1 MRPTILI
8 AVLLSLVLAAPAAA
22 STTQFTM
29 FEAPSALVD
38 PSQRDSTLDEIDALG
53 ADAIRVLVNW
63 NRVAPSPTSKTRPA
77 NFDAS
82 DPAAYGDGFAT
93 YEAIVAAAKARG
105 LRVLFTITGGA
116 PFWATAKG
124 TDAITRP
131 DPDEFQA
138 FATALGA
145 KFRDDVDIWSIWNEP
160 NQPQFLAPQFVG
172 GKPQSPKLY
181 RSLYLAAQRGL
192 GASGNGQDTI
202 LAAETSP
209 RGNPRIVA
217 PLAFLRGFLCLDS
230 KYRKA
235 KSCGK
240 IDADGWAHHPY
251 TTSGGP
257 YFKSGNADD
266 VTIGTLSRLTRA
278 LDRAGKAGAI
288 RKGMPMYLTEF
299 GIQSFPDRIS
309 GVPLSTQ
316 ADYRSLSEFIAYG
329 NKRVKAF
336 SQYLMRDSDPN
347 PPGGSKFSGF
357 ESGLRTFGGTKK
369 PAYDGFRL
377 PLVADRYA
385 AGKVR
390 LWGLA
395 RPADGRT
402 KVRILYADGGSSRW
416 RTLTTLSTDARGYF
430 SSRRSAPKDR
440 RYRVEWT
447 AADGTT
453 HRGPVTKTR
462 SAP

>member
-1 MRPTILI
+1 VRPTFPV
-8 AVLLSLVLAAPAAA
+8 AFLLSLVLAAPAAA

-38 PSQRDSTLDEIDALG
+38 GAQRDGTLDEIDALG
-53 ADAIRVLVNW
+53 ADAVRVLVNW
-63 NRVAPSPTSKTRPA
+63 NRVAPSPQSKNRPEGF
-77 NFDAS
+77 NAS
-82 DPAAYGDGFAT
+82 DPVSYGDGWAT
-93 YEAIVAAAKARG
+93 YDAIVAAAKARG
-105 LRVLFTITGGA
+105 LRVLLTITGGA

-131 DPDEFQA
+131 DPDEFEGFTA
-138 FATALGA
+138 ALGA
-145 KFRDDVDIWSIWNEP
+145 RYRDDVDIWSIWNEP

-172 GKPQSPKLY
+172 GKAQSPKLY
-181 RSLYLAAQRGL
+181 RSLFLAARRGL
-192 GASGNGQDTI
+192 AASGNGDDTV

-217 PLAFLRGFLCLDS
+217 PLAFLRGFLCLDT
-230 KYRKA
+230 KYRKS

-251 TTSGGP
+251 TTSLGP
-257 YFKSGNADD
+257 YFKSGNKDD
-266 VTIGTLSRLTRA
+266 VTIGTLSRLTSA

-288 RKGMPMYLTEF
+288 RKGMPLYLTEF

-316 ADYRSLSEFIAYG
+316 ADYRSISEFISYK
-329 NKRVKAF
+329 NSRVKAF
-336 SQYLMRDSDPN
+336 SQYLMKDSDPE
-347 PPGGSKFSGF
+347 PQGGTKFSGF
-357 ESGLRTFGGTKK
+357 ESGLRTFAGKAK
-369 PAYDGFRL
+369 PAYEGFRL

-395 RPADGRT
+395 RPADGVT
-402 KVRILYADGGSSRW
+402 SVTITYAARGSSTW
-416 RTLTTLSTDARGYF
+416 RKLTTLKTDRRGYF
-430 SSRRSAPKDR
+430 STKRSASSTR
-440 RYRVEWT
+440 RYRVAWT

-453 HRGPVTKTR
+453 YRGPVTATR
-462 SAP
+462 RAP

>member
-181 RSLYLAAQRGL
+181 RSLYLAAQRGP
-192 GASGNGQDTI
+192 ARRAT
-202 LAAETSP
+202 A
-209 RGNPRIVA
+209 R
-217 PLAFLRGFLCLDS
+217 
-230 KYRKA
+230 
-235 KSCGK
+235 
-240 IDADGWAHHPY
+240 
-251 TTSGGP
+251 
-257 YFKSGNADD
+257 
-266 VTIGTLSRLTRA
+266 TR
-278 LDRAGKAGAI
+278 
-288 RKGMPMYLTEF
+288 
-299 GIQSFPDRIS
+299 
-309 GVPLSTQ
+309 
-316 ADYRSLSEFIAYG
+316 
-329 NKRVKAF
+329 
-336 SQYLMRDSDPN
+336 
-347 PPGGSKFSGF
+347 
-357 ESGLRTFGGTKK
+357 
-369 PAYDGFRL
+369 
-377 PLVADRYA
+377 
-385 AGKVR
+385 
-390 LWGLA
+390 
-395 RPADGRT
+395 
-402 KVRILYADGGSSRW
+402 SSRP
-416 RTLTTLSTDARGYF
+416 RPRRAATRG
-430 SSRRSAPKDR
+430 SSRRSRSCAGSS
-440 RYRVEWT
+440 
-447 AADGTT
+447 AS
-453 HRGPVTKTR
+453 TR
-462 SAP
+462 STARRRAAGRSTPTAGRTTPTRPAVGRTSGAATRTTSRSGRSRG

>member
-8 AVLLSLVLAAPAAA
+8 AFVLSLALAAPAAA

-29 FEAPSALVD
+29 FEAPSALVN
-38 PSQRDSTLDEIDALG
+38 PSERDSTLDEIDALG

-77 NFDAS
+77 GFDSS

-93 YEAIVAAAKARG
+93 YEAIVASAKARG

-116 PFWATAKG
+116 PYWATAKG
-124 TDAITRP
+124 TDSITKP
-131 DPDEFQA
+131 DPDEFENFTA
-138 FATALGA
+138 ALGT
-145 KFRDDVDIWSIWNEP
+145 KFKDDIDMWSIWNEP
-160 NQPQFLAPQFVG
+160 NQPQFLLPQFVG

-181 RSLYLAAQRGL
+181 RSLYLAAKRGL
-192 GASGNGQDTI
+192 ARSGNADDTV

-217 PLAFLRGFLCLDS
+217 PLAFLRGFLCLDA
-230 KYRKA
+230 KYK
-235 KSCGK
+235 KSSSCGK

-257 YFKSGNADD
+257 YFKSGNKDD
-266 VTIGTLSRLTRA
+266 VTIGTLSRLQSA
-278 LDRAGKAGAI
+278 LDKAGKAGAI

-299 GIQSFPDRIS
+299 GIQSYPDRIS

-316 ADYRSLSEFIAYG
+316 ADYRSLSEFIAYK
-329 NKRVKAF
+329 NTRVKAF
-336 SQYLMRDSDPN
+336 SQYLMRDSDPE
-347 PPGGSKFSGF
+347 PEGGSKYSGF
-357 ESGLRTFGGTKK
+357 ESGLRTFAGKEK
-369 PAYDGFRL
+369 PAYEGFRL

-385 AGKVR
+385 GGKVR

-395 RPADGRT
+395 RPATGRS
-402 KVRILYADGGSSRW
+402 KVTILYANAGSSSW
-416 RTLTTLSTDARGYF
+416 RKLTTLTTDSRGYF
-430 SSRRSAPKDR
+430 SSKRSAPKDR

-447 AADGTT
+447 AEDGKTFK
-453 HRGPVTKTR
+453 GPVTKTR